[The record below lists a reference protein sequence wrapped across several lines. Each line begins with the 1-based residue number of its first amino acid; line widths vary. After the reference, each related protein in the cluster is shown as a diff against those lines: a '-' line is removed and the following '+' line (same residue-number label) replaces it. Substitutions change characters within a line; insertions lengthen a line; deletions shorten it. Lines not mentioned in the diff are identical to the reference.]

1 MNTSSLT
8 AGSAQQSQ
16 ATVLRAQARRL
27 RQRLAERAGLALLEW
42 SLRQDERRTSNAV
55 QLRRQNEQLA
65 DQARSD
71 VQRLVALG
79 TPLV

>member
-1 MNTSSLT
+1 VNTSSLT

-16 ATVLRAQARRL
+16 ATVLRAQAGQL
-27 RQRLAERAGLALLEW
+27 RQRLALRAGLALLAW
-42 SLRQDERRTSNAV
+42 SRRQDERRTSNAV
-55 QLRRQNEQLA
+55 QLRLQTELLA

>member
-1 MNTSSLT
+1 VNTSSLT

>member
-16 ATVLRAQARRL
+16 ATVLRAQAGRL
-27 RQRLAERAGLALLEW
+27 RQRLALRAGLALLAW
-42 SLRQDERRTSNAV
+42 SRRQDERRTSNAV
-55 QLRRQNEQLA
+55 QLRLQTELLA